1 MLAHLLAKS
10 FVVHDCRVG
19 KTALDFTSEID
30 MKPQLELLAP
40 AKLNL
45 FLELKSRRPDGFHE
59 LETVMASVNLYD
71 RLAFS
76 VREDRSIRLSSEE
89 RLPGELPPAKDNLVT
104 KALVSLQQRFAI
116 SSGMD
121 VRLTK
126 RIPSQAGLGGASSDA
141 ATALVAG
148 IKLWGINAS
157 FNELSGIAAE
167 LGSDVP
173 FFLHGG
179 IALCTG
185 RGEIVQPI
193 ESLLPYP
200 VLIAKP
206 PTGLST
212 PEVFR
217 HCEVPQKKMT
227 SDFLLDAIARRDT
240 RLLKRSM
247 LNRLQPAAKKITDW
261 VERIAQAFDQL
272 NCVSHQLSGSGSC
285 YFGLFNTWKLLRN
298 ASARLLQ
305 RLPDLTLYSC
315 KAVGPLLHNSKFL
328 ESTLARD

>member
-1 MLAHLLAKS
+1 
-10 FVVHDCRVG
+10 
-19 KTALDFTSEID
+19 

-247 LNRLQPAAKKITDW
+247 LNRLQPAAKKITD
-261 VERIAQAFDQL
+261 
-272 NCVSHQLSGSGSC
+272 LS
-285 YFGLFNTWKLLRN
+285 LI
-298 ASARLLQ
+298 
-305 RLPDLTLYSC
+305 
-315 KAVGPLLHNSKFL
+315 HI
-328 ESTLARD
+328 

>member
-1 MLAHLLAKS
+1 MYK
-10 FVVHDCRVG
+10 R
-19 KTALDFTSEID
+19 
-30 MKPQLELLAP
+30 Q
-40 AKLNL
+40 
-45 FLELKSRRPDGFHE
+45 
-59 LETVMASVNLYD
+59 
-71 RLAFS
+71 
-76 VREDRSIRLSSEE
+76 
-89 RLPGELPPAKDNLVT
+89 ELPPAKDNLVT

-185 RGEIVQPI
+185 RGEIVRPI

-227 SDFLLDAIARRDT
+227 SDFLLDAICLLYTSPSPRD
-240 RLLKRSM
+240 
-247 LNRLQPAAKKITDW
+247 
-261 VERIAQAFDQL
+261 
-272 NCVSHQLSGSGSC
+272 
-285 YFGLFNTWKLLRN
+285 
-298 ASARLLQ
+298 
-305 RLPDLTLYSC
+305 
-315 KAVGPLLHNSKFL
+315 
-328 ESTLARD
+328 